1 MSMLG
6 VSKVGEYIVQ
16 ESVRVMEVTRRRLGP
31 AIVLSKL
38 YANSIM
44 VLFND
49 RIPSGHGRD
58 GHTMSGTV
66 TTVLDSH
73 HFATV
78 AGRTLLKN
86 RLGKVVATMK
96 GVVRQDKWS
105 KFPPTNVAVL
115 YESD

>member
-1 MSMLG
+1 
-6 VSKVGEYIVQ
+6 
-16 ESVRVMEVTRRRLGP
+16 
-31 AIVLSKL
+31 
-38 YANSIM
+38 M
-44 VLFND
+44 VEN
-49 RIPSGHGRD
+49 RD

-96 GVVRQDKWS
+96 GVVRQSKWS
-105 KFPPTNVAVL
+105 KFSPTNVAVL